1 MGGDCRV
8 LLGAPMLDLRTVF
21 KSVSSVLSL
30 VPPAFFG
37 FQLHGPSS
45 SPLSRRVLSLKAGVR
60 LTDSMQNFAK

>member
-45 SPLSRRVLSLKAGVR
+45 SPLSLCVLSLKAGVR
-60 LTDSMQNFAK
+60 LTDSMLNFAK